1 MTIWVVLFS
10 MALITSSAI
19 IFGLRLNHSIL
30 ARKDGAVAIL
40 KDQLSELTADLD
52 RGIIS
57 NDEAEAATGEI
68 KRRLLNASRIDSTTT
83 DRRSGRAVIAIA
95 AILVPLVAGGI
106 YWRIGAPN
114 VESQPIATR
123 MAERERI
130 AEIAA
135 TAGRLKEGL
144 LSDENGG
151 ATGGWVLLGQIYM
164 RMGQFADAANAF
176 ARATDREDADSS
188 VYSQHAEALV
198 SRDDGIV
205 TPQAERSINQ
215 ALQLDPE
222 NAAATFYKAQALAQ
236 RGELAEGRALL
247 IERLRRTG
255 QYYPWMEP
263 FVTLINR
270 LGEQSGAVPLKLADI
285 VEFSGEITG
294 PSASDIAAAGE
305 MSAEERNEMIRSMV
319 ERLAERLENDPNDLD
334 GWLRLLRSYTV
345 LGDDKAAS
353 DARNRALGLARAL
366 PDNDPRKTA
375 ILNQLAATEE

>member
-1 MTIWVVLFS
+1 MTIWVVLIS
-10 MALITSSAI
+10 MALITSLGI

-57 NDEAEAATGEI
+57 KDEAEAATGEI
-68 KRRLLNASRIDSTTT
+68 KRRLLNASRINSSTT
-83 DRRSGRAVIAIA
+83 DNRSGRAVIAIA

-114 VESQPIATR
+114 VDSQPIATR

-130 AEIAA
+130 AEIAVA
-135 TAGRLKEGL
+135 AGRLKEGL

-198 SRDDGIV
+198 SRDNGIV
-205 TPQAERSINQ
+205 TPPAERSINQ

-222 NAAATFYKAQALAQ
+222 NAAATFYKAQALEQ

-247 IERLRRTG
+247 IGRLRRTG

-345 LGDDKAAS
+345 LGDDEAAS

-375 ILNQLAATEE
+375 ILNQLDATEE